1 MVRAFPILM
10 VEDDL
15 VDVRSMQRAF
25 AAQKLTHELFVVG
38 DGEQALSFLTHS
50 GRFTD
55 PSRAPRPSLILLDLN
70 LPVMGG
76 IEFLRVV
83 KRDERLRSIPVVI
96 FSSSNQES
104 DIAAT
109 YDLGVAG
116 YIMKPSDPRKMNDV
130 LKILDSYWSKCEL
143 PHG

>member
-1 MVRAFPILM
+1 M

-38 DGEQALSFLTHS
+38 DGEQALSFLTRS
-50 GRFTD
+50 GRFAE

-76 IEFLRVV
+76 IELLRAV
-83 KRDERLRSIPVVI
+83 KSDESLRSIPIVI

-104 DIAAT
+104 DVAAT
-109 YDLGVAG
+109 YDLSVAG
-116 YIMKPSDPRKMNDV
+116 YIMKPSDPRKINDV
-130 LKILDSYWSKCEL
+130 LKVLESYWSRCEL
-143 PHG
+143 PPG